1 MTYEELLADIASKN
15 YRESRT
21 LETPYAALRAV
32 VELHQHVQTGSR
44 HKGKSGLSKRCT
56 ECGFAYPCP
65 TIEAIGKEL
74 A

>member
-1 MTYEELLADIASKN
+1 MNYDELLADIASKN

-21 LETPYAALRAV
+21 LETPYAALDAV
-32 VELHQHVQTGSR
+32 AKLHTLVQIKR
-44 HKGKSGLSKRCT
+44 GKSGLSQRCT

-65 TIEAIGKEL
+65 TIQVIQKEL